1 MLKVVQ
7 FLQLHP
13 EAKPNLLPIDGILSK
28 LGEKFWLLSAP
39 AFCAPRC
46 EHGHAQ
52 QCSTRHRNR
61 VEEGPLS
68 VRANSYSSAGHQKQI
83 CATHPQPMPVP
94 LLSCFQSLHTVLED
108 PFEASGSYSKTRTF
122 LTECVRRLSNV
133 PS

>member
-1 MLKVVQ
+1 MVQ

-46 EHGHAQ
+46 EHEHTQ
-52 QCSTRHRNR
+52 QRSTRHRNR

-68 VRANSYSSAGHQKQI
+68 VGANSYSSAGHQKQI
-83 CATHPQPMPVP
+83 FATHPQPHPTIPVP

-108 PFEASGSYSKTRTF
+108 SFEASGSYSKTRTF